1 MNERAMQSDLPK
13 IANNQIQYMMY
24 QLASSMG
31 WQLQL
36 PEAEQQKLEALKAQ
50 AEDKTQT
57 AKQLNAGHSDEN

>member
-1 MNERAMQSDLPK
+1 
-13 IANNQIQYMMY
+13 MMY

-50 AEDKTQT
+50 AEQHGAD
-57 AKQLNAGHSDEN
+57 AKLLDD